1 MKIGI
6 LTFYDASN
14 YGALLQAC
22 ALQKTLKELGCDS
35 EFVNIRRNKKPTPAA
50 SPLAKRLGALKA
62 ERDRLLGTFRDEYL
76 TVSKCYEPGDPID
89 DDYDAFI
96 AGSDQIWNT
105 SIPDVDSRYFLPFA
119 SFDKRYSYAAG
130 FGEGFFSD
138 NNRNWIAGQLK
149 QFKQISVREEAGR
162 AIVKELTGRDSIV
175 CIDPVFLQ
183 PEAEW
188 RKLVTVRQRPP
199 YVFLFLLQYD
209 AAFAESAKQA
219 AAERGLEVV
228 TVSAGYMPQLGFDA
242 WTKTS
247 VTDWLSYIANAELV
261 YTDSFHATAFSMIF
275 GREFRHRALGG
286 DLEKRNSRTAE
297 LLSLSEEQLRE
308 RKEQSLAYL
317 KGIINDGNDM

>member
-6 LTFYDASN
+6 LTFHDAAN
-14 YGALLQAC
+14 YGALLQAY
-22 ALQKTLKELGCDS
+22 ALQKTLADIGCES
-35 EFVNIRRNKKPTPAA
+35 EFVSIRRKLQAAPAA
-50 SPLAKRLGALKA
+50 SPLAKRLSAKKE
-62 ERDRLLGTFRDEYL
+62 ERDRLLGTFRDDYL
-76 TVSKCYEPGDPID
+76 TVSKTYEPGEPID
-89 DDYDAFI
+89 SDYDAFI

-119 SFDKRYSYAAG
+119 SPQKRYSYAAG
-130 FGEGFFSD
+130 FGERNFSGKTRD
-138 NNRNWIAGQLK
+138 WIAGQLM
-149 QFKQISVREEAGR
+149 QFRQISVREEAGK

-175 CIDPVFLQ
+175 CADPVFMQ
-183 PEAEW
+183 PKSVWAE
-188 RKLVTVRQRPP
+188 LVTKPEIPP
-199 YVFLFLLQYD
+199 YAFLFLLQYD

-286 DLEKRNSRTAE
+286 DLEKRNSRTGE